1 MKMITIFFVAVMMWS
16 SVFPENKS
24 LRNQP
29 DYLNPHLSVDIRVK
43 DLLSRMTLEEKARQ
57 MDMYSTAQVL
67 LDGEFSEGK
76 IQQVI
81 GESGLGAIQGSY
93 SSTEII
99 NKIQQYAREN
109 TRLGIPVLCIDEG
122 LHGFIRPNSTV
133 FPQAIAL
140 ASTWN
145 KQLAKDEGKA
155 IAAEMRA
162 GGVHMCL
169 APVLGLA
176 RDPRWG
182 RTEETYGEDTYL
194 ASRLALYMVSGMQG
208 ESLNT
213 NHTVVSEPK
222 HFAAHSIPQG
232 GINQAVTHLG
242 ERELRNVFLPV
253 FKAALVEGGAMS
265 VMAAYSEI
273 DGVPCIA
280 NKWLLTDLLRHEWEF
295 KGFVLSDLG
304 AIQQLETQHHTAGS
318 PKEAIRQAV
327 EAGEDMQ
334 FYDYPSEVFQNSIVE
349 LVKEGKLSKETVDRA
364 AGRILSVKFMLGL
377 FENSYT
383 HPDLARK
390 VTRSKEHL
398 DVALQVAQEGI
409 CLLKNEDDLLPLKKN
424 LKSIAVIGPSTDV
437 ARLGDYT
444 SSGDN
449 AITVLDGIKSRVSEE
464 TKIFHAQGTSLLG
477 DDLELKTIPSDF
489 LTPTDRDGHGL
500 KAEYFNNMNLEG
512 EPVLTRIDKEIDFKW
527 FDAPDSSINPDY
539 FSIQWS
545 GILISELTVNG
556 RIGTVNEDGARL
568 WIDGQLIIDDWR
580 NHAERINSVDFT
592 FKAGKEYDI
601 RFEYYENQ
609 AGARAKLG
617 WKIDFDQKRRDILAL
632 VDKVKDS
639 DVIIFVGGGSSS
651 ETCGEGVDRME
662 LGLPGDQLEIVKILH
677 ETGVPIVLVL
687 QNGRPFSINWIDE
700 NIPAI
705 LEAWYPGEQGGNAI
719 ADVIFG
725 DYNPA
730 GRLPVT
736 FPKSVGQ
743 LPLFYNHKPSVDGIY
758 LEMNSDP
765 LYPFGFGLSYTK
777 FEYGNLMIMP
787 EKTETYYFYNVSVD
801 VRNTGSRD
809 GDEVVQLYINDLVS
823 SVTTPIKELRYIND
837 LVSSVTTP
845 VKELRGFERIHLK
858 SGEQKTI
865 TFTLKS
871 EDLEILD
878 GDFNR
883 VVEPGKFEVM
893 VGGNSVEGIKGIF
906 EVQNY

>member
-24 LRNQP
+24 LRNEP
-29 DYLNPHLSVDIRVK
+29 DYLNPHLSVDIRVN

-67 LDGEFSEGK
+67 LDGKFSEGK

-93 SSTEII
+93 SSTETV
-99 NKIQQYAREN
+99 NKIQQYVSEK

-194 ASRLALYMVSGMQG
+194 ASRLALSMVSGMQG

-213 NHTVVSEPK
+213 DHTVVAEPK

-280 NKWLLTDLLRHEWEF
+280 NKWLLTDLLRQEWEF

-327 EAGEDMQ
+327 EAGVDMQ
-334 FYDYPSEVFQNSIVE
+334 FYDYPSEVFQNSVVE
-349 LVKEGKLSKETVDRA
+349 LVKEGKLTKETVDLA
-364 AGRILSVKFMLGL
+364 AGRILKVKFMLGL
-377 FENSYT
+377 FEDPYIAT
-383 HPDLARK
+383 ELASK

-398 DVALQVAQEGI
+398 DLALRVAREGI
-409 CLLKNEDDLLPLKKN
+409 CMLKNQDDLLPLKKD
-424 LKSIAVIGPSTDV
+424 LKSISVVGPSADV

-444 SSGDN
+444 SSAGN
-449 AITVLDGIKSRVSEE
+449 AITVLDGIKSMVSDE
-464 TKIFHAQGTSLLG
+464 TEVIYAEGTSLLG
-477 DDLELKTIPSDF
+477 DALDLLTIPFGF
-489 LTPTDRDGHGL
+489 LTPPDGDGQGM

-512 EPVLTRIDKEIDFKW
+512 EPVLTRTDGEIDFLW
-527 FDAPDSSINPDY
+527 YDAPDPKLNPDY
-539 FSIQWS
+539 FSVRWT
-545 GILISELTVNG
+545 GKLKSEVTVNG
-556 RIGTVNEDGARL
+556 RIGTVNDDGARL

-580 NHAERINSVDFT
+580 NHAERINSVDFA

-617 WKIDFDQKRRDILAL
+617 WKIDFDQKRRDMLAL

-651 ETCGEGVDRME
+651 ETCGEGVDRTD
-662 LGLPGDQLEIVKILH
+662 LGLPGDQLEFVKILY
-677 ETGVPIVLVL
+677 ETGIPVVVVL
-687 QNGRPFSINWIDE
+687 QNGRPYSMSWIAG
-700 NIPAI
+700 NITAI
-705 LEAWYPGEQGGNAI
+705 LEAWYPGEQGGIAI

-758 LEMNSDP
+758 LEMDSDP

-777 FEYGNLMIMP
+777 FEYGNLKIIP
-787 EKTETYYFYNVSVD
+787 KRSDADFSYNVSVD
-801 VRNTGSRD
+801 VKNIGTRD
-809 GDEVVQLYINDLVS
+809 GDEVVQL
-823 SVTTPIKELRYIND
+823 YIND

-858 SGEQKTI
+858 SGEHKTV
-865 TFTLKS
+865 TFTLRS
-871 EDLEILD
+871 EDLKILD

-883 VVEPGKFEVM
+883 VIEPGKFEVM
-893 VGGNSVEGIKGIF
+893 VGGNSVEGMKGIF